1 MKLSTVVATAMAVIG
16 SAEAQSDQAK
26 STSSKPFQ
34 LMSLRSASDIH
45 FGQISASES
54 NIFINLPDQKAVC
67 KGQDPKSAIFYM
79 KDSQLLLYTG
89 ADAPVQRIFVDRS
102 GTGQGKM
109 GYLTGNGKVQ
119 PPFEVT
125 GWNLRNIGKD
135 QSSGQALY
143 FNDKSLI
150 ACPGDA
156 GKGWTV
162 WVATDNQHPGGNQG
176 CLGFTARVIETAN
189 PVACQYRKMA
199 KLGVMGAM

>member
-1 MKLSTVVATAMAVIG
+1 MKLSVVVATAIAAFG

-54 NIFINLPDQKAVC
+54 NIFINRPDQNAVC

-79 KDSQLLLYTG
+79 KDSQLFLYTG
-89 ADAPVQRIFVDRS
+89 ADAPIQRLFVDRS
-102 GTGQGKM
+102 GMGQGKM
-109 GYLTGNGKVQ
+109 GFLTGNGPL
-119 PPFEVT
+119 PPRFEVT

-135 QSSGQALY
+135 ASSGQALY
-143 FNDKSLI
+143 FNGQSLI
-150 ACPGDA
+150 ACPGA
-156 GKGWTV
+156 KGKGWTV

-189 PVACQYRKMA
+189 PVECQYRQ
-199 KLGVMGAM
+199 